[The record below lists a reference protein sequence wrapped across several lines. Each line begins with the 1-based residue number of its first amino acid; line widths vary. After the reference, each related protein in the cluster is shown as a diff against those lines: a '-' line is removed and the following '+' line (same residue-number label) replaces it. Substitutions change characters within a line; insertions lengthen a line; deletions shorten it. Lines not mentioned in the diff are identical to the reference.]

1 MSILKKI
8 NWKVRFMNKAWVIS
22 FVAGL
27 LVLAQA
33 VLKLFGIEFDYTGIQ
48 GDITQLIEAIFGVLI
63 LLGITMDGTT
73 PGVHDTVRAMGYT
86 IPGGYDE
93 DDVEEFTGN
102 RGSV

>member
-33 VLKLFGIEFDYTGIQ
+33 VLKLFDIEFDYTGVQ
-48 GDITQLIEAIFGVLI
+48 GNITQIIEAVFGLLI

-73 PGVHDTVRAMGYT
+73 PGVHDTVRALGYT

-93 DDVEEFTGN
+93 EYDDEFTGN